1 MEPVAGN
8 EAAID
13 LDYHSSAV
21 RIRAVNALFEN
32 QAPSLSDRLNLV
44 HSAGTVSRCGNHNG
58 PSYGVVLAHPGVE
71 VTRNSDPDGPFS
83 NLDQDVNATEPPLM
97 EYDPA
102 YPDRGFV
109 DDVWPRDI
117 AAMVVCIPHLLT
129 RSTLHQDKSSVVY
142 IHDLNH
148 FSAPGVPVFMGGANV
163 KGNGPHSNPDISFL
177 DETELDDV
185 QSPSSRL
192 NLKRQVNVSA
202 ADRVWTITVVA
213 MDGDTTYQPNIVFVI
228 LGGALIFVCS
238 VLVSIWVY
246 TSARR
251 TEQWNEM
258 TTKAQAERAKL
269 ILDNAQQ
276 QAKTERELN
285 DFLAHEVRNPV
296 AAAMGASN
304 FLGIAVHQ
312 DPPLVTQEARDQAKE
327 DLKIIDNALHFVN
340 DLLRNMLDMVRE
352 LSDKKPRLNDE
363 KQSLMGLT

>member
-1 MEPVAGN
+1 MEPVASN

-13 LDYHSSAV
+13 LDYHSSEV
-21 RIRAVNALFEN
+21 RIRAVNALFDN
-32 QAPSLSDRLNLV
+32 KAPSLSDRLNLV
-44 HSAGTVSRCGNHNG
+44 RTAGTVSRCGNHNG

-71 VTRNSDPDGPFS
+71 LNRNTDPYGVFS
-83 NLDQDVNATEPPLM
+83 NLDQDVNATQAPTM

-117 AAMVVCIPHLLT
+117 AAMVLCIPDILA
-129 RSTLHQDKSSVVY
+129 RSTHNQDKSSVVY

-148 FSAPGVPVFMGGANV
+148 PNNDNEPVFMGGAMV
-163 KGNGPHSNPDISFL
+163 RGNGPQNPPDISFL
-177 DETELDDV
+177 DETELADIS
-185 QSPSSRL
+185 SPTDHV
-192 NLKRQVNVSA
+192 NLMRQGNVKA
-202 ADRVWTITVVA
+202 ANRVWTITVVA
-213 MDGDTTYQPNIVFVI
+213 VEGDTTYQPNTIFVI

-251 TEQWNEM
+251 QEKWNEM

-269 ILDNAQQ
+269 ILENAQQ

-304 FLGIAVHQ
+304 FLGIAVNQ
-312 DPPLVTQEARDQAKE
+312 DPPLVTQESREQARE

-340 DLLRNMLDMVRE
+340 DLLRNMLDMV
-352 LSDKKPRLNDE
+352 SSCGCTG
-363 KQSLMGLT
+363 Q